1 MLNSRGR
8 SVDEASD
15 GLFVPFRLR
24 TSRLMAG
31 AASVLS
37 RLRAA
42 RIESN
47 SGYALIEVVVSAA
60 VLALVAVAVLSGVD
74 GAQRSTGR
82 EKARSVAAS
91 LAEQDQERLRTMPVA
106 QLATYAPETRVVAVG
121 GANYTVFSKI
131 EWARDDTGGTVSCT
145 TDKRDADYL
154 HVTTTVTSNVVG
166 TNVKPVV
173 IDSLIAPNIEY
184 SSTHG
189 TLAVMLT
196 DRGGNPLV
204 GRMVSISGP
213 QPVTGQTNTSGCA
226 LFQNIASGTY
236 TVTLNTPGLVDHFG
250 KTNVTMSVDV
260 PASQLTL
267 VAQEYDVPGTVTATV
282 RTYKPGSTTSQID
295 SVANKISATNG
306 LETSLLVAFNP
317 TSGPP
322 GRDFSGSGLF
332 PFLNSPYG
340 FFTGT
345 CRYGD
350 PSKYTAGYFTAASN
364 GAALL
369 SPGGSAGITVLQ
381 PAFNL
386 RVMSRYYNTQTV
398 VPDGMVVRVYPNPTA
413 DDSCADKTF
422 DLKTF
427 TTTGTGGSTGVVGR
441 SQLATDTTYVEA
453 GAPSGTYDIC
463 VQDYNGS
470 GSYRRWRYPD
480 DLIGTPALAPYD
492 MRKLGTPAAAQTKL
506 PPVGYTANWTSGQCL
521 PT

>member
-1 MLNSRGR
+1 MRG
-8 SVDEASD
+8 
-15 GLFVPFRLR
+15 
-24 TSRLMAG
+24 AG
-31 AASVLS
+31 SVLS

-47 SGYALIEVVVSAA
+47 AGYALIEVIVSAA
-60 VLALVAVAVLSGVD
+60 VLAMVAVAVLAGVD

-91 LAEQDQERLRTMPVA
+91 LAEQDQERLRAMPVE
-106 QLATYAPETRVVAVG
+106 QLATYAPETRVVPVG
-121 GANYTVFSKI
+121 GASYTVFSKI

-145 TDKRDADYL
+145 ADKRDADYL

-166 TNVKPVV
+166 TSVKPVV

-196 DRGGNPLV
+196 DRDGDPLV
-204 GRMVSISGP
+204 GKMVSISGP
-213 QPVTGQTNTSGCA
+213 QAATGQTNTSGCA
-226 LFQNIASGTY
+226 LFENIASGTY
-236 TVTLNTPGLVDHFG
+236 TVTLNTPGLVNHFG
-250 KTNVTMSVDV
+250 KTNVTLSVDV

-282 RTYKPGSTTSQID
+282 RTYKPGSTTAQID

-322 GRDFSGSGLF
+322 GRDFSGGALF

-350 PSKYTAGYFTAASN
+350 PSKYTNGYFTAASN
-364 GAALL
+364 GAATLD
-369 SPGGSAGITVLQ
+369 PGGSAAITVLQ

-386 RVMSRYYNTQTV
+386 RVMSRYYTATPSV

-413 DDSCADKTF
+413 DDSCADQTF

-427 TTTGTGGSTGVVGR
+427 TTTAGGSTGVVGR

-453 GAPSGTYDIC
+453 GAPFGTYDIC

-470 GSYRRWRYPD
+470 GSYRHWRYPD
-480 DLIGTPALAPYD
+480 DLTGTPALAPYD
-492 MRKLGTPAAAQTKL
+492 MRKLATPAAAQTKL
-506 PPVGYTANWTSGQCL
+506 PPTGYIANWTSGQC
-521 PT
+521 PAT